1 MLAAWGRFVHR
12 HRVTVI
18 VLSVISLL
26 ISVAILIRGGQL
38 GPAIIPFT
46 EADRGQQL
54 LERALGR
61 PGPNSFVLIAHSS
74 TLRVDD
80 PAFINALRAQLSAVE
95 HDPRVQRMVSPLD
108 ESLSPTIAGLM
119 RASDEHSVVIQF
131 AINGDARVAQQ
142 SYRELRARLVPPP
155 HIDFTFTGN
164 LPYKDDLD
172 HTLARDLLSGELL
185 SAPLALLVLLLV
197 FGSLT
202 AAALPV
208 GVGLL
213 AVLAGMAGIILCSR
227 VMDVTQYS
235 LNVTSL
241 VGLGVAIDYAL
252 FIVSRFR
259 DELAEGK
266 DTEAALVRTMSTAG
280 RAVAFSGLAVA
291 IGLSGL
297 LFFHG
302 TFLSSMGV
310 AGAMVVA
317 FSVLFALT
325 FLPALLSLL
334 GPKINALRFG
344 FAPKRATVGSE
355 TGGFWRHIAYWV
367 MKRPVLVLIP
377 TLAFTLAAG
386 VPFLRLKMA
395 AASVTVLPASVEARR
410 GYDDLKRD
418 FADLAANRVTVV
430 LSLADGV
437 TPTDPEQVRAYFA
450 YSRQIARLPGVRRV
464 ESFVDVDPSL
474 DVDNYVSLWSLP
486 DGFRPTLL
494 DDARRLSTTDH
505 LVTFSVVTSEN
516 AHSDSARDVVRR
528 LRAMPTPPARE
539 ALVCGQTAVD
549 LDTTQYI
556 LSRAPK
562 AVAWVMCMTMLILF
576 LLLGSV
582 VLPIKAVLM
591 NLLSLTASFGA
602 LVWIFED
609 GHLRSILQFEPQPI
623 EPVLPL
629 ILFSAV
635 FGLSMDYEV
644 LLLTRMQEE
653 YLRTGDNTRAV
664 AEGLERSGRLV
675 TSAAAIMV
683 AVFLAFALAKVV
695 ILKAVGVGMALAV
708 ALDATIV
715 RILIVPATMRL
726 FGSLNWWA
734 PAPLARLYKK
744 WGFTPHE

>member
-1 MLAAWGRFVHR
+1 MLAAWGRFIHR
-12 HRVTVI
+12 HRVQVI
-18 VLSVISLL
+18 ILSVISLV
-26 ISVAILIRGGQL
+26 ISLAVLIRGGQM
-38 GPAIIPFT
+38 GPAVIPFT
-46 EADRGQQL
+46 EADRGQQI
-54 LERALGR
+54 LENELGR
-61 PGPNSFVLIAHSS
+61 PGQNSFVLIARSARW
-74 TLRVDD
+74 TVDEEAFAQQLRPVLTTMSDD
-80 PAFINALRAQLSAVE
+80 A
-95 HDPRVQRMVSPLD
+95 RVQRVVSPLD
-108 ESLSPTIAGLM
+108 TSPTVAGLL
-119 RASDEHSVVIQF
+119 RSNDSHAVVVQVSLK
-131 AINGDARVAQQ
+131 GDTRTAQQ
-142 SYRELRARLVPPP
+142 TYRDLRMRVRAPPQMA
-155 HIDFTFTGN
+155 FTFTGN
-164 LPYKDDLD
+164 LAYKDDLD
-172 HTLARDLLSGELL
+172 RTLAKDLLSGELL

-197 FGSLT
+197 FGSL
-202 AAALPV
+202 AAATLPV

-213 AVLAGMAGIILCSR
+213 AVLAGMAGIMLCSR

-259 DELAEGK
+259 DELAAGR
-266 DTEAALVRTMSTAG
+266 DTEEALVRTMNTAG

-310 AGAMVVA
+310 AGAMVVG

-334 GPKINALRFG
+334 GPKINAFRFAFG
-344 FAPKRATVGSE
+344 RNPAHGAARPE
-355 TGGFWRHIAYWV
+355 GGFWRWIAGWV
-367 MKRPVLVLIP
+367 MKRPVMVLIP
-377 TLAFTLAAG
+377 TLAFCLAAG

-395 AASVTVLPASVEARR
+395 AASVTVLPASVEARQ
-410 GYDDLKRD
+410 GYDQLVRD
-418 FADLAANRVTVV
+418 FPDLAANRVTVV
-430 LSLADGV
+430 LRLRDGV
-437 TPTDPEQVRAYFA
+437 VATDEAQVRAYYR
-450 YSRQIARLPGVRRV
+450 YSREIARLPGVIKV
-464 ESFVDVDPSL
+464 ESFVDVDPTL
-474 DVDNYVSLWSLP
+474 EVDNYVSLWALP
-486 DGFRPTLL
+486 EGFRPVLL
-494 DDARRLSTTDH
+494 DEARQLTTNEH
-505 LVTFSVVTSEN
+505 IVTFSVVTRGN
-516 AHSDSARDVVRR
+516 AHSDSAREIVRR

-562 AVAWVMCMTMLILF
+562 AVAWVMGMTMLVLF
-576 LLLGSV
+576 MLLGSV

-609 GHLRSILQFEPQPI
+609 GHLRTILRFEPQPI

-629 ILFSAV
+629 ILFCAV

-653 YLRTGDNTRAV
+653 YLRSKDNTKAV
-664 AEGLERSGRLV
+664 AEGLEKSGRLV

-708 ALDATIV
+708 ALDATVV

-734 PAPLARLYKK
+734 PAPLAKLYEK
-744 WGFTPHE
+744 WGFKHHE